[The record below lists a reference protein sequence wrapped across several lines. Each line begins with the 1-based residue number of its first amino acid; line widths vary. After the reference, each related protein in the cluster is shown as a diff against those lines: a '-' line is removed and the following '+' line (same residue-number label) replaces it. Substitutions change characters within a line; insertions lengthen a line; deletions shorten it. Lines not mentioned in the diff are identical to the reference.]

1 MTPKEK
7 ELKKLKS
14 IIKKWK
20 KSLVGKLIPYERT
33 FKSE

>member
-1 MTPKEK
+1 MKEKEKEK

-20 KSLVGKLIPYERT
+20 KLLIGKLIPYERNI
-33 FKSE
+33 